1 MRNLYVHKTPEITR
15 RNPSESTVVIGCFR
29 YCNPVISGNPSQQPL
44 FEGSL
49 CKPEIPCAVG
59 VAVRCEPTRGALATP
74 RFSPSSLSTVQYR
87 LWWVTIAH
95 RRTFAERGIFRVRS
109 GVFACTRA
117 EPPTNRHTWADK
129 ASHIQCFCDISQSV
143 RINDDLRFVSCIK
156 KSKECVPCR
165 SVPDIP
171 YRLRRTDGQTIRLFP
186 YPASM
191 ITLPLNRRY
200 IRSRHDR
207 PSRYHQD
214 FVTPHIPLRS

>member
-109 GVFACTRA
+109 
-117 EPPTNRHTWADK
+117 
-129 ASHIQCFCDISQSV
+129 
-143 RINDDLRFVSCIK
+143 
-156 KSKECVPCR
+156 EC
-165 SVPDIP
+165 
-171 YRLRRTDGQTIRLFP
+171 L
-186 YPASM
+186 PA
-191 ITLPLNRRY
+191 PVLNRPQIGTHGRTRRHISSASVISVSRSGSMMTSDSFLALKKARMCSLP
-200 IRSRHDR
+200 IRA
-207 PSRYHQD
+207 
-214 FVTPHIPLRS
+214 